1 MSIEEAF
8 ILMENLDYPEGLKR
22 KFAPGFSL
30 LQIARSGEI
39 VGVERYKVVPTE
51 ANQVEM
57 LDRYPGTI
65 QISGTP
71 GLYVSS
77 EELRQHVID
86 SLWLFKHMKEN
97 TS

>member
-1 MSIEEAF
+1 MRIEEAF
-8 ILMENLDYPEGLKR
+8 RLIENLDYPDGLKR

-39 VGVERYKVVPTE
+39 ASVERYKGRPTE
-51 ANQVEM
+51 ANQIE
-57 LDRYPGTI
+57 LLNRHPGTI
-65 QISGTP
+65 QISGIP

-86 SLWLFKHMKEN
+86 SLWLFERMK
-97 TS
+97 